1 MTLRSRVLGAYNTGC
16 PVRSQEVNVDFDP
29 DDARQ
34 FLEGVDYPASKEDLI
49 SAAEANGAP
58 DTLVDRIGTLGRPE
72 YSSSED
78 VVEELHASPQS
89 T

>member
-1 MTLRSRVLGAYNTGC
+1 MDFNPDETYQYFEGA
-16 PVRSQEVNVDFDP
+16 
-29 DDARQ
+29 
-34 FLEGVDYPASKEDLI
+34 DYPASKEDLI

-58 DTLVDRIGTLGRPE
+58 DWLVDRIGTLGRPE
-72 YSSSED
+72 FSSSED